1 MVQLIFYR
9 FYEVIFGRGRWT
21 IYQMIDHFTSSYVL
35 KEPKGCRVWRAES
48 VNKANQTA
56 TQKAQA
62 DHWFAWQ
69 ILNGLTR
76 NLIRRATEIPK
87 QFVPFVELVEADH
100 PYLNGLSLKQHIQ
113 NDTLFVVD
121 LVDVSFDEATL
132 LAPIALFVV
141 NNDLLMP
148 VAIRIDPRNPNLK
161 EVSTPPPNESDRP
174 EQLRKWVKA
183 RMWFNMLD
191 AQYHE
196 SVTHLGFTH
205 MLMDGVSVCL
215 HRNLSERHPIYKLM
229 LPHFRY
235 MHFNNERAIKI
246 IPKVAEK
253 DMYFGRKNMMKLI
266 ARHNEIWTFDEHAC
280 IDINLRKRGVMDL
293 PGYFFKEDALQLQEA
308 IRNFVHEYVTNYYG
322 VNQEVV
328 KDQEIQS
335 FRTELMAPRSISG
348 DGGCGMMGVPEF
360 DGIGNLVTVLT
371 NFIYI
376 CSVEHSATNFPQYE
390 EYAFP
395 PNKSLTLIGQPELQ
409 TGDDELD
416 IAMPTGRQLFLTIKF
431 MAVSN
436 TVLTNSLGNYESEY
450 LDAMDSAGQRIVQNF
465 QKKLVQIENNINQR
479 NEALEKSVDRI
490 QEYPYHWLLPN
501 KVLNSISA

>member
-280 IDINLRKRGVMDL
+280 IDINLRKRGVM
-293 PGYFFKEDALQLQEA
+293 
-308 IRNFVHEYVTNYYG
+308 
-322 VNQEVV
+322 
-328 KDQEIQS
+328 
-335 FRTELMAPRSISG
+335 
-348 DGGCGMMGVPEF
+348 GVPEF